1 MLLKTDQITNID
13 DIKINFDSS
22 GLWVLNIAI
31 GVIMFGVALGITID
45 DFKRLFKN
53 PKIVFVGVL
62 SQFILLPA
70 ATFLLILV
78 LKPHPSFALGM
89 MMIAACPGGNI
100 SNFYSKM
107 AGGNAALSVSLTAF
121 ATLICIFM
129 TPFNLHFWGSL
140 YEPTNAILKTV
151 ELNPYDIFKLVLL
164 ILGIPLI
171 AGMLVK
177 HYHSK
182 MASKIEKVLKPL
194 SMLVFVALILI
205 AFSQN
210 LDIFTDYIHLVVF
223 LVVFHNIF
231 AFIIGFYTAKAF
243 GLNKADTKTISMETG
258 IQNGGLGLLLIF
270 GFFDGLGGMALLAA
284 FWGIWDV
291 FSGMALSTY
300 WGRKKKVKS
309 KHLLKKLWYTFVIF
323 YIKTGLFFYTKKIK
337 IVGKENI
344 PKKGAVLFAVNHPN
358 GLLDPLIV
366 TTNTSR
372 TTHYLVRA
380 AIFKKPIVKKFLATL
395 NLMPIYRIRDGV
407 QEISKNAEVFN
418 DCYDILNKQQAL
430 MIFPEGSHD
439 KKRTVRILSKGFTRM
454 QVDFRVK

>member
-13 DIKINFDSS
+13 DIKINFDAS

-31 GVIMFGVALGITID
+31 GIIMFGVALGITIN

-70 ATFLLILV
+70 ATFLAIIL

-89 MMIAACPGGNI
+89 MMIAACPGGNV
-100 SNFYSKM
+100 SNFFSKM

-140 YEPTNAILKTV
+140 YEPTNAILQTV
-151 ELNPYDIFKLVLL
+151 ELNPYDLFKLVLL

-177 HYHSK
+177 HYHSE
-182 MASKIEKVLKPL
+182 MAEKIEKVLKPL
-194 SMLVFVALILI
+194 SMLVFVALIFI

-210 LDIFTDYIHLVVF
+210 LDIFMDYIHLVLF
-223 LVVFHNIF
+223 LVIFHNIF
-231 AFIIGFYTAKAF
+231 AFILGFYTARVF
-243 GLNKADTKTISMETG
+243 GLNKQDTKTISMETG

-270 GFFDGLGGMALLAA
+270 GFFEGLGGMALLAA

-291 FSGMALSTY
+291 FSGMALATY
-300 WGRKKKVKS
+300 WGRKK
-309 KHLLKKLWYTFVIF
+309 
-323 YIKTGLFFYTKKIK
+323 
-337 IVGKENI
+337 
-344 PKKGAVLFAVNHPN
+344 
-358 GLLDPLIV
+358 
-366 TTNTSR
+366 
-372 TTHYLVRA
+372 
-380 AIFKKPIVKKFLATL
+380 
-395 NLMPIYRIRDGV
+395 
-407 QEISKNAEVFN
+407 
-418 DCYDILNKQQAL
+418 
-430 MIFPEGSHD
+430 
-439 KKRTVRILSKGFTRM
+439 
-454 QVDFRVK
+454 